1 MGLSDMS
8 RHFLPP
14 RQRNNR
20 GRWTWRQNRRGR
32 VVSSQP
38 DYFMAGESNRRDFRG
53 VALKSPRHH
62 DSNHRAAV
70 ATIYAGSRRQLTGY
84 TRKRCRFPVCP
95 PKKGPRTHAEQIFEE
110 LKATC
115 EPTPSRERVENS
127 WIQPDTWRLI
137 DARAALRKEGKLAQ
151 RALRTHNRRV
161 TAALKHDRKK
171 HAADVGGAMMEKLAG
186 GEMQEAW
193 RMLKGWYR
201 YCKNKSSQIAR

>member
-1 MGLSDMS
+1 
-8 RHFLPP
+8 
-14 RQRNNR
+14 
-20 GRWTWRQNRRGR
+20 
-32 VVSSQP
+32 
-38 DYFMAGESNRRDFRG
+38 MA
-53 VALKSPRHH
+53 
-62 DSNHRAAV
+62 
-70 ATIYAGSRRQLTGY
+70 GY
-84 TRKRCRFPVCP
+84 TRKRCRFPVRL

-161 TAALKHDRKK
+161 TASLKHDRKK
-171 HAADVGGAMMEKLAG
+171 RAADVGDAMMEKLAG

-201 YCKNKSSQIAR
+201 QAEDRAPKPCYDTMAKQTAERAELYAKVQAPGASIPINVEPFAIDDSVPKEPEIRAVVRGMRNGRAGGASGIKAEQIK